1 MFEFGRAHRAS
12 LFLSSTAVAM
22 MASVTPSA
30 GQAVSRQSSDSV
42 NAEAAPA
49 DAARDTRRDGTAD
62 GTIMVTASRTTRSSV
77 ALSGVEM
84 QKTMPGVNP
93 VKAIQTLPGVQF
105 ETADPW
111 GNNEQ
116 NISLVVHGFNQNQLG
131 FTLDGVPLG
140 DQSYGNFN
148 GLSPQRAVISENV
161 GQVRLSSGAADLGTA
176 SASNLG
182 GAVETFT
189 SDPARDLGLRFAQTL
204 GSYDAQRSYL
214 RIDSGEF
221 EGLGGT
227 NSGYVSA
234 VRQKARAWEFDA
246 KQGGYQVNA
255 KFVHKDSHV
264 TLTGYFAYSN
274 KQEPNQDSV
283 AHNAGG
289 IEPYY
294 RSLLYP
300 NFAAALAYLDA
311 NGNVPSNAPANYLNY
326 YGDAQRKDY
335 LGYLKLDYRFSDAV
349 TLSNQVY
356 YHHDDGEG
364 QIAGPI
370 TVAGLPALFR
380 IYYPGQ
386 NLKQVFGDSGYA
398 LRTTEYTVDREGLL
412 SRLAIDAGNHAI
424 ELGGWYEHNANT
436 VRRRW
441 YAFPVDNPSTP
452 YVRADPA
459 LRRLTQYGSDV
470 DVDIVQFHLQDRW
483 RVTPAVTLEAGF
495 KSSLQFANGVVPVQ
509 PLPGALSG
517 ASTGLPEGKIST
529 KKWFLPA
536 IGGTWDVTSSEQLF
550 ANAQKNV
557 RQFQTSVAA
566 GLSPYNLG
574 SQQAF
579 DQLKAQTSPESSWTY
594 EAGIRSHRQV
604 SLGPI
609 TAIESQL
616 NYYHVDFSN
625 RLLQISATP
634 VISSVVGGVSILQN
648 VGGVTTN
655 GVDFATTLRFG
666 PHFSLY
672 DALSYN
678 NSKYDDNYTSGTT
691 VVPTAGKYVPNT
703 AKWLN
708 KIVASAND
716 GPFDIQVIGDFVGRR
731 YATYTNDQSVSGRV
745 LLSAQA
751 GYALPP
757 IDGIGLKNLR
767 LSVNVTNLTNRK
779 GIYEVVVGA
788 ASKTYNSYATPP
800 RQVFFT
806 LSGAF

>member
-1 MFEFGRAHRAS
+1 MNR
-12 LFLSSTAVAM
+12 LSSLLAGAAPYAVA
-22 MASVTPSA
+22 ACAFAAPLSAQTATDPSA
-30 GQAVSRQSSDSV
+30 TLATDASATAPGTDGAGGDIVVLGFGQSRQVQSV
-42 NAEAAPA
+42 NAA
-49 DAARDTRRDGTAD
+49 DIARLTPG
-62 GTIMVTASRTTRSSV
+62 SSPLK
-77 ALSGVEM
+77 AIEKL
-84 QKTMPGVNP
+84 PGVNFQ
-93 VKAIQTLPGVQF
+93 A
-105 ETADPW
+105 ADPFGAYEW
-111 GNNEQ
+111 AVR
-116 NISLVVHGFNQNQLG
+116 ISLRGFNQNQLG

-189 SDPARDLGLRFAQTL
+189 SDPTRDLGLRFAQTL

-264 TLTGYFAYSN
+264 TLTGYFAFSD

-300 NFAAALAYLDA
+300 NFGAALAYLDA
-311 NGNVPSNAPANYLNY
+311 NGNVPVNAPANYLNY

-335 LGYLKLDYRFSDAV
+335 LGYAKLDYRFSDAV
-349 TLSNQVY
+349 TFSNQVY

-386 NLKQVFGDSGYA
+386 NLKQVFGNSGYA

-412 SRLAIDAGNHAI
+412 SRLAVEAGNHEI

-441 YAFPVDNPSTP
+441 YAFPIDNPSTP

-470 DVDIVQFHLQDRW
+470 DVDIVQFHLRDRW
-483 RVTPAVTLEAGF
+483 HVTPAVTLEAGF
-495 KSSLQFANGVVPVQ
+495 KSSLQFANGAVPVQ

-536 IGGTWDVTSSEQLF
+536 VGGTWDVTSSEQLF
-550 ANAQKNV
+550 ANVQKNV

-579 DQLKAQTSPESSWTY
+579 DQLKAETSPESSWTY
-594 EAGIRSHRQV
+594 EAGVRSHRQV

-609 TAIESQL
+609 TAIEGQV

-634 VISSVVGGVSILQN
+634 VIASVVGGVSILQN

-678 NSKYDDNYTSGTT
+678 SSKYDDNYTSGTAT
-691 VVPTAGKYVPNT
+691 VPTAGKYVPNT

-708 KIVASAND
+708 KVVASAND
-716 GPFDIQVIGDFVGRR
+716 GPFDVQVIGDFVGRR
-731 YATYTNDQSVSGRV
+731 FATYTNDQSVPGRV

-757 IDGIGLKNLR
+757 IGGLGLKNTR
-767 LSVNVTNLTNRK
+767 FSVNVTNLTNRK

-788 ASKTYNSYATPP
+788 ASTTYNSYATPP